1 MLTIAVICI
10 ASCERSFSKL
20 KLVLSCLR
28 ASMSQG
34 RFCDLALMRIERD
47 ETAKANFDEI
57 VDDFASE
64 SVLLSAFL
72 SNSTRKG

>member
-1 MLTIAVICI
+1 
-10 ASCERSFSKL
+10 
-20 KLVLSCLR
+20 
-28 ASMSQG
+28 MSQG

-72 SNSTRKG
+72 SNSTRKGWR